1 MNKAIY
7 FDMDGTLANLY
18 GVDDWLEKLEGGDT
32 SPYKEAEVMLNM
44 QALAHRLNRLQKNGY
59 TIGVISW
66 LSKSGTNAYNAEVAR
81 VKTEWLA
88 KHLGSVKF
96 DEVHLVKFGR
106 KKSKCAKVKDG
117 ILFDDNEKVRKE
129 WIRHNPNGWAFAE
142 KDILQILEEL
152 SGAYNKFQ

>member
-7 FDMDGTLANLY
+7 FDMDGTIANLY
-18 GVDDWLEKLEGGDT
+18 GVENWLEKLEGGDT

-66 LSKSGTNAYNAEVAR
+66 LSKSGSNAYNEEVAK

-152 SGAYNKFQ
+152 SVVYNKFE

>member
-7 FDMDGTLANLY
+7 FDMDGTIANLY
-18 GVDDWLEKLEGGDT
+18 GVENWLEKLEGGDT

-66 LSKSGTNAYNAEVAR
+66 LSKSGTNAYNEEVAK

-96 DEVHLVKFGR
+96 DEIHIVKFGR

-142 KDILQILEEL
+142 KNILQILEEL
-152 SGAYNKFQ
+152 SVAYNKFE

>member
-7 FDMDGTLANLY
+7 FDMDGTIANLY
-18 GVDDWLEKLEGGDT
+18 GVENWLEKLEGGDT

-66 LSKSGTNAYNAEVAR
+66 LSKSGTNAYNEEVAK

-96 DEVHLVKFGR
+96 DEIHIVKYGR
-106 KKSKCAKVKDG
+106 KKSKCAEIKDG
-117 ILFDDNEKVRKE
+117 ILFDDNAKVRKE

-142 KDILQILEEL
+142 KDILGILEEL
-152 SGAYNKFQ
+152 SAAYNRFE

>member
-152 SGAYNKFQ
+152 SCAYNKFQ

>member
-7 FDMDGTLANLY
+7 FDMDGTIANLY
-18 GVDDWLEKLEGGDT
+18 GVENWLEKLEGGDT

-66 LSKSGTNAYNAEVAR
+66 LSKSGTNAYNKEVAR
-81 VKTEWLA
+81 VKTEWLE

-96 DEVHLVKFGR
+96 DEIHIVKFGR

-152 SGAYNKFQ
+152 SVAYNKFE

>member
-7 FDMDGTLANLY
+7 FDMDGTIANLY
-18 GVDDWLEKLEGGDT
+18 GVENWLEKLEGGDT

-66 LSKSGTNAYNAEVAR
+66 LSKSGSNAYNEEVAK

-96 DEVHLVKFGR
+96 DEIHIVKFGR

-152 SGAYNKFQ
+152 SVVYNKFE